1 MGLKVRD
8 GIRLFIPGDVP
19 ESDIKQKRTSEYK
32 VQKLTMGV
40 VEGSRA
46 YNAASLGVS
55 VPSKEANHKRGI
67 PVEKMENRKMKAK
80 ETFFQSKI
88 NSEEKPA
95 GSTGLKSI
103 YITDLVKNHTSIYS
117 LETKESQEISSISTA
132 TTLQYF
138 GKQSEYDS
146 DITLTLQGTYL
157 VL

>member
-1 MGLKVRD
+1 MGLKVRN

-19 ESDIKQKRTSEYK
+19 ESDIKQKRTAEYK

-40 VEGSRA
+40 PDGSRA

-95 GSTGLKSI
+95 ESTGLKYI

-146 DITLTLQGTYL
+146 DITLTLQGTYIIL
-157 VL
+157 

>member
-1 MGLKVRD
+1 MAGEE
-8 GIRLFIPGDVP
+8 I
-19 ESDIKQKRTSEYK
+19 
-32 VQKLTMGV
+32 
-40 VEGSRA
+40 
-46 YNAASLGVS
+46 
-55 VPSKEANHKRGI
+55 H
-67 PVEKMENRKMKAK
+67 
-80 ETFFQSKI
+80 FQSKV
-88 NSEEKPA
+88 NSEERQA
-95 GSTGLKSI
+95 ESTNLKYI